1 MASIFEELAQSQPT
15 RNRAE
20 QLAGLEIDLLRHRR
34 RLAAGIARDLRDIIP
49 GIGLGVTIDGIVVE
63 HAQYRCHLFLPRSP
77 QGSIVRTATRMPAT
91 AAPF

>member
-20 QLAGLEIDLLRHRR
+20 KLAGLEIDLLRHRR

-63 HAQYRCHLFLPRSP
+63 HAQYSCHLFLPDHRKVLLSALP
-77 QGSIVRTATRMPAT
+77 TTMPAI
-91 AAPF
+91 APPF